1 MSSLVGQNMRKL
13 SILAFFATVAL
24 ATAGSNEPI
33 ADNELGLTAKDCAS
47 QYCNS
52 KDGLELWLTLEQM
65 CMMDPNPYLVETGQ
79 QAEAVTWSPSVVGSI
94 CAVMGVV
101 GIMVG
106 FASGSKYVSS
116 SREGYFPVA

>member
-1 MSSLVGQNMRKL
+1 MVNL
-13 SILAFFATVAL
+13 SIFTFFAAIAFAL
-24 ATAGSNEPI
+24 AGSNEPI

-65 CMMDPNPYLVETGQ
+65 CMMDPNPYLVEMAQ
-79 QAEAVTWSPSVVGSI
+79 QNEAVTWSPSVVGSI

-106 FASGSKYVSS
+106 FASGNKYTSA
-116 SREGYFPVA
+116 SRGNYLPVA

>member
-1 MSSLVGQNMRKL
+1 MSPLVGQNMRKL